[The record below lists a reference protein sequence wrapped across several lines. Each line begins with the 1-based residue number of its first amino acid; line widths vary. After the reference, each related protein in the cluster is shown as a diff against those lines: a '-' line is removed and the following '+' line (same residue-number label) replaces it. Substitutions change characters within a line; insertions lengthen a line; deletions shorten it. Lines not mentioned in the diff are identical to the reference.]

1 MVIETKAVLFD
12 LDNTLI
18 DFMRMKKISCEAA
31 ISAMIDAGLPLGK
44 EKAYKALFD
53 LYGVHGIEH
62 GEIFQKFLEKTIGRV
77 DYRILSKGVAAYR
90 KMQAGYLEPYPHVR
104 STLIFLRENG
114 LHLGIVSDAP
124 RMKAWMRL
132 AEMGLTDF
140 FDFVVALDDTGKLKP
155 NALPFKAA
163 LKELG
168 VPPEEILF
176 VGDNPERD
184 IRGAKRVGMKT
195 ALAKYGQTFPGKGI
209 KADYVLNDFEDLK
222 AIPGLFCGPDC
233 CCCE

>member
-1 MVIETKAVLFD
+1 MRAVLFD

-31 ISAMIDAGLPLGK
+31 ITAMIDAGLRMPK
-44 EKAYKALFD
+44 EKAYKLLFD

-62 GEIFQKFLEKTIGRV
+62 GGIFQIFLEKAVGRV
-77 DYRILSKGVAAYR
+77 DYRILSKGIAAYR

-114 LHLGIVSDAP
+114 LKLGIVSDAP

-140 FDFVVALDDTGKLKP
+140 FDFVVTLDDTGKTKP
-155 NALPFKAA
+155 SALPFKAA
-163 LKELG
+163 LRELG
-168 VPPEEILF
+168 IDARDILF
-176 VGDNPERD
+176 VGDNPGRD
-184 IRGAKRVGMKT
+184 IKGAKAVGMRT
-195 ALAKYGQTFPGKGI
+195 ALAKYGQTFPNKGI
-209 KADYVLNDFEDLK
+209 KADYVLRDFEDLREIV
-222 AIPGLFCGPDC
+222 AGQCGCGCDC
-233 CCCE
+233 